1 MRFVPLALALL
12 VTSLPLAS
20 SAQDALPSTAPTV
33 DEQILLNR
41 VMNDKRSVYAN
52 NLNMT
57 DAESKAFWPIYD
69 EYEAALKKLDDRFI
83 ALVNEFAEK
92 YDTLTDKDAKAM
104 LDEKMTIEAKRMALK
119 QEYTKKVERV
129 LPPVKALRYSQ
140 LETRIELL
148 VRRSV
153 YGLIPLAR

>member
-1 MRFVPLALALL
+1 MRLVPLAFALF

-20 SAQDALPSTAPTV
+20 SAQDSAPDTVPTV
-33 DEQILLNR
+33 DEQILLNK
-41 VMNDKRSVYAN
+41 VMNDKRSVYAH

-57 DAESKAFWPIYD
+57 EAESKVFWPIYD
-69 EYEAALKKLDDRFI
+69 EYEARVKKLDDRFI

-92 YDTLTDKDAKAM
+92 YDALTDKDAKSM
-104 LDEKMTIEAKRMALK
+104 LDEKMSIEAKRMALK
-119 QEYTKKVERV
+119 QEYTRKVEHV

-140 LETRIELL
+140 LETRIEIL
-148 VRRSV
+148 VRRNV

>member
-57 DAESKAFWPIYD
+57 EAESKAFWPIYD

-83 ALVNEFAEK
+83 ALVNEFAE
-92 YDTLTDKDAKAM
+92 
-104 LDEKMTIEAKRMALK
+104 
-119 QEYTKKVERV
+119 EYTKKVERV

>member
-1 MRFVPLALALL
+1 MKLVPLALTLF
-12 VTSLPLAS
+12 VTALPLAS
-20 SAQDALPSTAPTV
+20 SAQNTAPDTVPTV

-41 VMNDKRSVYAN
+41 VMNDKRSVYAQ

-57 DAESKAFWPIYD
+57 EAESKAFWPIYD
-69 EYEAALKKLDDRFI
+69 EYEAELKKLDDRFL

-92 YDTLTDKDAKAM
+92 YDSLTDKDAKSM

-119 QEYTKKVERV
+119 QEYTKKIERV

-140 LETRIELL
+140 LETRIEIL
-148 VRRSV
+148 VRRNV